1 MTGRSFV
8 LMTGLV
14 LAATLAGTAAC
25 SPAAVHELPK
35 ADYDPDTGRL
45 RRLSLDLDQN
55 GRHETV
61 SIMDGARIDYVEIDA
76 DENGKTDRWD
86 FYRDHTLERVGVSR
100 LNDGVMDSQI
110 VYGTDD
116 KVARIELS
124 TGRDGRFNRIEWY
137 EAGVLIRS
145 EEDTDG
151 DDRPDKWETYRP
163 NVGAGPNEPP
173 YTIASIAFDDSGK
186 GVPGRRVV
194 YEPDGRSR
202 VETYSLAGS
211 EAPSLPGDK

>member
-1 MTGRSFV
+1 MKT
-8 LMTGLV
+8 LV

-25 SPAAVHELPK
+25 SPAAGDERPK
-35 ADYDPDTGRL
+35 ADYDPETGRL
-45 RRLSLDLDQN
+45 RRLSLDLDRN
-55 GRHETV
+55 GRHDAV
-61 SIMDGARIDYVEIDA
+61 SIMDGARIEYVEVDA

-86 FYRDHTLERVGVSR
+86 FYRGHTLERVGFSR
-100 LNDGVMDSQI
+100 LNDGVMDSQS
-110 VYGTDD
+110 VYGTDGT
-116 KVARIELS
+116 VARIELS

-173 YTIASIAFDDSGK
+173 YTIASVAFDDSGR
-186 GVPGRRVV
+186 GVPQRRVV
-194 YEPDGRSR
+194 YEPDGRSH
-202 VETYSLAGS
+202 VDTHSVAGS
-211 EAPSLPGDK
+211 DTPSQPQHK

>member
-1 MTGRSFV
+1 
-8 LMTGLV
+8 LQGLV
-14 LAATLAGTAAC
+14 LAATLTGTAC
-25 SPAAVHELPK
+25 SPAAVAEDPQ

-45 RRLSLDLDQN
+45 RRLSVDLDRN
-55 GRHETV
+55 GRHDAV
-61 SIMDGARIDYVEIDA
+61 SIMDGARIDRVEIDA

-86 FYRDHTLERVGVSR
+86 FYRGHALERVGFSR
-100 LNDGVMDSQI
+100 LNDGVMDSQV
-110 VYGTDD
+110 VYGTGNAVD
-116 KVARIELS
+116 RIELS

-137 EAGVLIRS
+137 EAGKLVRS

-173 YTIASIAFDDSGK
+173 YTIASVAFDDSGQ
-186 GVPGRRVV
+186 GVPRRRVI

-202 VETYSLAGS
+202 VETYPAAGS
-211 EAPSLPGDK
+211 DAASLPGHK